1 MSSKTNKDDPEY
13 KRYKKYIASKEFK
26 AIKEIVFERD
36 GYSCC
41 ACGWNIN
48 EYDAE
53 KKSNKRT
60 LQCHHKDYS
69 VLYDEMNHLDKLVTM
84 CSVCHRAIHAA
95 PSNIHRFKKS
105 LDVKLNDDKQ

>member
-1 MSSKTNKDDPEY
+1 MYKLDKKDPEY
-13 KRYKKYIASKEFK
+13 RRYTKYIASKEFK
-26 AIKEIVFERD
+26 EIKEAVFKRD
-36 GYSCC
+36 NYSCV
-41 ACGWNIN
+41 ACGWNID
-48 EYDAE
+48 EYDPD

-69 VLYDEMNHLDKLVTM
+69 VLYDEMNHLEYMSTL

-105 LDVKLNDDKQ
+105 LDSKLNDKQ

>member
-1 MSSKTNKDDPEY
+1 MYKTDKNDPEY
-13 KRYKKYIASKEFK
+13 KRYTRYIASKEFK
-26 AIKEIVFERD
+26 EIKELVFERD
-36 GYSCC
+36 KYTCV

-48 EYDAE
+48 EYDPD

-69 VLYDEMNHLDKLVTM
+69 ILYDEKNHLDKLSTL

-105 LDVKLNDDKQ
+105 LDNKLNDKQ

>member
-1 MSSKTNKDDPEY
+1 MFKINKDDPEY
-13 KRYKKYIASKEFK
+13 KKYKKYIASKDFK
-26 AIKEIVFERD
+26 AVKDAVFARD
-36 GYSCC
+36 NYACC
-41 ACGWNIN
+41 ACGWHLS

-60 LQCHHKDYS
+60 LQCHHKEYRH
-69 VLYDEMNHLDKLVTM
+69 LYDEMNHLEDLVTM

-105 LDVKLNDDKQ
+105 LDERLNEEKQ

>member
-1 MSSKTNKDDPEY
+1 MFKTDKNEPEY
-13 KRYKKYIASKEFK
+13 KRYTKYIASKEFK
-26 AIKEIVFERD
+26 HIKDLVFERD
-36 GYSCC
+36 HYSCV

-48 EYDAE
+48 EYDPD

-69 VLYDEMNHLDKLVTM
+69 ILYDEINHLDCMSTL

-95 PSNIHRFKKS
+95 PSNINRFKKS
-105 LDVKLNDDKQ
+105 LDNKLNDKQ